1 MSEKNELPP
10 GAEKADTKTAPQRCS
25 SSPSALS
32 NSGKFTEIESTA
44 RAATTDTL
52 SSLDRI
58 DASIAKILDPL
69 DLEGTSTAL
78 RLVDRSGTLAAEALT
93 SRHLPPDISAAS
105 AALKAFDMNSG
116 MATASA
122 ALKAFDMGSSLLTT
136 SAALRALDMSSSMS
150 AAAAAL
156 RPLDLNSGISAAAA
170 ALKSLDLSSGMSA
183 AAAALRPLD
192 LNSGISAASAALR
205 SLDLNSGIS
214 AAAAALKSLD
224 LSSGMSAAVAALRSL
239 DLNSGMLAATAALR
253 SLDLNPRISSAA
265 AAALAFE
272 KWGLNEAPT
281 VDAVLDELATR
292 SAEPAKQPAKES
304 QLLFESGETQSS
316 LGLGDEYQGKV
327 VSSTTPKNS
336 LTEIPTWALLVWLYI
351 LIPMA
356 SVIVHWEDLR
366 QGLVDL
372 NARFPQTES
381 FAEVRNFIRTEL
393 AGKPGDIRL
402 VKGSDVR
409 LRLEPSMKSEVILLL
424 PSDAPVIVL
433 DKENRT
439 WLFVSYEHQGYIVD
453 GYVSTK
459 FLKKVR
465 R

>member
-10 GAEKADTKTAPQRCS
+10 GAEKADTKTASQRCS

-156 RPLDLNSGISAAAA
+156 RPLDLNSGISAA
-170 ALKSLDLSSGMSA
+170 
-183 AAAALRPLD
+183 
-192 LNSGISAASAALR
+192 SAALR

-224 LSSGMSAAVAALRSL
+224 LSSGMSAAVAALRSLDLNSGMLAATAALRSL

>member
-156 RPLDLNSGISAAAA
+156 RPLDLNSGISAASA
-170 ALKSLDLSSGMSA
+170 ALRSLDLNSGISA
-183 AAAALRPLD
+183 ASAALRSLD

-424 PSDAPVIVL
+424 PSDAPVVVL

>member
-1 MSEKNELPP
+1 TEWQGESELSEKNELPP

-122 ALKAFDMGSSLLTT
+122 ALKAFDMNSDMATASAALKAFDMGSSLLTT
-136 SAALRALDMSSSMS
+136 SAALRALDMSSS
-150 AAAAAL
+150 
-156 RPLDLNSGISAAAA
+156 
-170 ALKSLDLSSGMSA
+170 MSA

>member
-105 AALKAFDMNSG
+105 AALKAFDM
-116 MATASA
+116 
-122 ALKAFDMGSSLLTT
+122 GSSLLTT
-136 SAALRALDMSSSMS
+136 SAALRALDMSSS
-150 AAAAAL
+150 
-156 RPLDLNSGISAAAA
+156 
-170 ALKSLDLSSGMSA
+170 MSA

>member
-122 ALKAFDMGSSLLTT
+122 ALKAFDMNSDMATASAALKAFDMGSSLLTT
-136 SAALRALDMSSSMS
+136 SAALRALDMSSS
-150 AAAAAL
+150 
-156 RPLDLNSGISAAAA
+156 
-170 ALKSLDLSSGMSA
+170 MSA

-224 LSSGMSAAVAALRSL
+224 LSSAAVAALRSL

>member
-156 RPLDLNSGISAAAA
+156 RPLDLNSGISAA
-170 ALKSLDLSSGMSA
+170 S
-183 AAAALRPLD
+183 AALRSLD

-356 SVIVHWEDLR
+356 SVIVNWEDLR

>member
-1 MSEKNELPP
+1 
-10 GAEKADTKTAPQRCS
+10 S
-25 SSPSALS
+25 S
-32 NSGKFTEIESTA
+32 
-44 RAATTDTL
+44 
-52 SSLDRI
+52 
-58 DASIAKILDPL
+58 
-69 DLEGTSTAL
+69 
-78 RLVDRSGTLAAEALT
+78 
-93 SRHLPPDISAAS
+93 
-105 AALKAFDMNSG
+105 
-116 MATASA
+116 
-122 ALKAFDMGSSLLTT
+122 
-136 SAALRALDMSSSMS
+136 
-150 AAAAAL
+150 
-156 RPLDLNSGISAAAA
+156 
-170 ALKSLDLSSGMSA
+170 MSA

-351 LIPMA
+351 LI
-356 SVIVHWEDLR
+356 
-366 QGLVDL
+366 
-372 NARFPQTES
+372 
-381 FAEVRNFIRTEL
+381 
-393 AGKPGDIRL
+393 
-402 VKGSDVR
+402 
-409 LRLEPSMKSEVILLL
+409 
-424 PSDAPVIVL
+424 
-433 DKENRT
+433 
-439 WLFVSYEHQGYIVD
+439 
-453 GYVSTK
+453 
-459 FLKKVR
+459 
-465 R
+465 

>member
-105 AALKAFDMNSG
+105 AALKAFDM
-116 MATASA
+116 
-122 ALKAFDMGSSLLTT
+122 GSSLLTT

-156 RPLDLNSGISAAAA
+156 RPLDLNSGISAA
-170 ALKSLDLSSGMSA
+170 S
-183 AAAALRPLD
+183 AALRSLD

-239 DLNSGMLAATAALR
+239 DMNSGMLAATAALR

-433 DKENRT
+433 GKENRT